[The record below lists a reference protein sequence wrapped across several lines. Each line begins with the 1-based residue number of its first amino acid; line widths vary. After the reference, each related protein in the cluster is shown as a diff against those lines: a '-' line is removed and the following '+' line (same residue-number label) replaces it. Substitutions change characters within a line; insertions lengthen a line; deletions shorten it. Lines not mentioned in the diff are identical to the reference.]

1 MFQDGICQQINQING
16 SGWRTQEDD
25 DWIYYPQQFVNV
37 SLTAAKV
44 SVALVG
50 GCCAP
55 NRYKPT
61 GFLFQDDG
69 KSYST
74 TGHKMVAIADRPLV
88 QNLTVT
94 GWYMKKFVDDH
105 AMNLTLIPSVHH
117 PDKQSILFEIAAF
130 DRAMMVNYQFFDYQ
144 NKHIGNY
151 SSGVLRNVKTV
162 PDITLPR
169 YTRSIVVEFYG
180 SRADPMCFSYLYAGL
195 YVHGPFTI
203 VVKICAQVAS
213 VLQYLSLINF
223 VIVPVVF
230 AIISLLSDFSF
241 PPPIRFLCRT
251 PSHKVLMCIVI
262 MLGSYISNQAWN
274 LINSQSSIFHEW
286 LPRAAKMLFLSFFLY
301 AVYFYPVFLCYH
313 ATYRSRLANFLGA
326 WSTCTLFGL
335 RFSLDLPS
343 YVITYARSIP
353 FLTINLLAA
362 VPTFIAYCVV
372 LMFFVTRYVT
382 FQPCTVCCFEFLE
395 VQDIEEKYVKVLMT
409 AKRSSK
415 KKTTPI
421 QSTSIVG
428 LLWLIFNEKLWQRL
442 DWKLIMR
449 RMCTRKFIKTCIR
462 KLFGLHEHVRIPF
475 AIKTSLTLLLYCLG
489 QLIPL
494 LITQMIGV
502 GGVVPVHICSWTPYL
517 SQFQYHPDPM
527 SFAIKTFMLMQ
538 IAVYIATLGAGGVCM
553 VYSLGILRRFTKD
566 ILLLRKGDY
575 FLFKGKRNNGI
586 DLDDSIRF
594 LGVLIG
600 FGFTGTLYVMVE
612 ISLIGTLITAA
623 IQLDRVRDV
632 VFRHVG
638 YGVYFA
644 SFFIAF
650 IVQMIQ
656 RRITNLVFVENRTR
670 FSIQHRAPFL
680 HYWYFMMLTSMTR
693 ALTSYI
699 LRTLKLILRY
709 PLFSIRVDRNAE
721 TWSVRRGDGG
731 FTAYCGMLLA
741 EHEYNNP
748 VILVFVECLLD
759 SVDTFT
765 TNRLLGRNV
774 ELKLCRSHLKKH
786 RTRTEKDIETLT
798 ASSEANVDAKKSTVS
813 SKRALTRWFL
823 LYTLIRNP
831 MLIQYRRRS

>member
-169 YTRSIVVEFYG
+169 YTRSISSFTV
-180 SRADPMCFSYLYAGL
+180 PGL
-195 YVHGPFTI
+195 IP
-203 VVKICAQVAS
+203 CAFRTYMLVS
-213 VLQYLSLINF
+213 I
-223 VIVPVVF
+223 
-230 AIISLLSDFSF
+230 
-241 PPPIRFLCRT
+241 PIRFLCRT

-286 LPRAAKMLFLSFFLY
+286 LPRAAKM
-301 AVYFYPVFLCYH
+301 V
-313 ATYRSRLANFLGA
+313 GA

-538 IAVYIATLGAGGVCM
+538 IAVYIATLGAGG
-553 VYSLGILRRFTKD
+553 
-566 ILLLRKGDY
+566 
-575 FLFKGKRNNGI
+575 
-586 DLDDSIRF
+586 
-594 LGVLIG
+594 
-600 FGFTGTLYVMVE
+600 E

-831 MLIQYRRRS
+831 MVSLHRV

>member
-721 TWSVRRGDGG
+721 TWS
-731 FTAYCGMLLA
+731 LLA